1 MLLEARAANCCS
13 SKYVLK
19 LDGRAIGKFEGR
31 WFSESLDVNLTERRQ
46 LQLQKVTWMGSQFV
60 LRAEGEEQPLGT
72 AQRSGFFSSSW
83 DLYLGS
89 GEGRLERAGWF
100 DSSYVVRQG
109 DGVVARVD
117 RLGLCERG
125 WRVDA
130 LDALVEGDLLLIG
143 LVYHTIRQRQER
155 QSHAGGHAGS

>member
-1 MLLEARAANCCS
+1 LEARAANCCS

-19 LDGRAIGKFEGR
+19 LDGRPIGKFEGR

-46 LQLQKVTWMGSQFV
+46 LALQKVSLMGSQFV
-60 LRAEGEEQPLGT
+60 LRAQDEEQPLGS
-72 AQRSGFFSSSW
+72 AQRSGFFSSGW
-83 DLYLGS
+83 DLILSTG
-89 GEGRLERAGWF
+89 GCRLEKAGWF
-100 DSSYVVRQG
+100 ESSYVLRQG
-109 DGVVARVD
+109 DGIVARVD

-130 LDALVEGDLLLIG
+130 LDAITVEDLLLIG

-155 QSHAGGHAGS
+155 QSHA